1 MSTSP
6 SLFWVWGRLLGR
18 DFEGLFRRDASVEQ
32 VAKTRNLFFSK
43 KEKNLEAEREKKTSV
58 PVRGG
63 ENKHLL
69 SIFSIFLYPHTH
81 RIPHSY
87 FAHNGYF
94 FRRQGTHATQFFSS
108 RARLLFASEVP
119 PAFSPDALFF
129 SANHRKMD
137 VCLKKRNFSLAKG
150 SNRNDDKKIARAT
163 KARERILL
171 RLSRARNFKR
181 DK

>member
-1 MSTSP
+1 MRLLLLFYLSF
-6 SLFWVWGRLLGR
+6 SLFTYLCVRFPQEVSLLLNNFPGERDTTLNEMCRLLPRFFGFGGDFLGR

-63 ENKHLL
+63 ENTHLL

-119 PAFSPDALFF
+119 SRVF
-129 SANHRKMD
+129 
-137 VCLKKRNFSLAKG
+137 
-150 SNRNDDKKIARAT
+150 AR
-163 KARERILL
+163 RVIFL
-171 RLSRARNFKR
+171 R
-181 DK
+181 